1 MSMPNFE
8 ITNDDIKNIILNGN
22 PELLV
27 IKAKEIGS
35 KLGAK
40 SPESKF
46 KESFLTTSQI
56 RSIFG
61 TVRKIDMDWDE
72 DAPQIYRLILLKP
85 KMSYKAGKEKSKGKG
100 KGDGLE
106 KLAKVLEDA
115 INFVIQEDD
124 LTYIK
129 NETER
134 IKVANQNKMK
144 RFKHF
149 LDFFE
154 AILAYHKVA
163 GGN

>member
-27 IKAKEIGS
+27 IKAREMGS

-40 SPESKF
+40 RDPQSRSNER
-46 KESFLTTSQI
+46 FLTTSQI
-56 RSIFG
+56 RAIFG
-61 TVRKIDMDWDE
+61 TVRKIDMDWNE
-72 DAPQIYRLILLKP
+72 ENPKPQIYRLTLLKP
-85 KMSYKAGKEKSKGKG
+85 KMFYKASKEGA
-100 KGDGLE
+100 KGDGLK
-106 KLAKVLEDA
+106 KLAEVFENA